1 MDLKKK
7 VKMKKKK
14 ISGPNLVCKN
24 WERDSEGVSESVIW
38 DEIWQVSK
46 HSLEQQQSKQQEQHI
61 TWYCKMKRAGDIWE
75 TEEDGVTAIQGA
87 RRTLAAVKPRQASRG
102 QLSQALLHKG
112 LAFSSDLRDIF
123 EGF

>member
-1 MDLKKK
+1 
-7 VKMKKKK
+7 
-14 ISGPNLVCKN
+14 
-24 WERDSEGVSESVIW
+24 
-38 DEIWQVSK
+38 
-46 HSLEQQQSKQQEQHI
+46 
-61 TWYCKMKRAGDIWE
+61 MKRAGDIWE

-102 QLSQALLHKG
+102 QLSQALSHKG